1 MMKRIILHIAFAIA
15 LLLTLIGC
23 IKYSDPNELQ
33 IGEEVEVPIM
43 EIEHNGHNYLLFEG
57 YGVIHD
63 PNCSCQRVSEE

>member
-1 MMKRIILHIAFAIA
+1 MMKRIILLA
-15 LLLTLIGC
+15 LLALCATGC

-33 IGEEVEVPIM
+33 IGDEVEVPIM

>member
-1 MMKRIILHIAFAIA
+1 MEDTIMKRIILLALFAFC
-15 LLLTLIGC
+15 TTGC

-33 IGEEVEVPIM
+33 IGEEIEVPIM
-43 EIEHNGHNYLLFEG
+43 EVEHNGHNYLLFEG